1 MTTPGWK
8 APSGRS
14 KTKCWGKPCPPIT
27 RRPNDNSLSA
37 SKAGITSAAATV
49 PWAINRQLLLKRS
62 SWKINHNKI
71 TSAPVHLLGGTSQC
85 YRPTSSHSG
94 WRQLEFSSD
103 DFWFGGG

>member
-71 TSAPVHLLGGTSQC
+71 TSAPVHLLGGTSH
-85 YRPTSSHSG
+85 RILGLHFEKLAII
-94 WRQLEFSSD
+94 RDAVIDRKRFV
-103 DFWFGGG
+103 